1 MYPSAI
7 LQKFYGLGLLVL
19 IVCSIC
25 SINAAEKQYVGIFYV
40 AKGGESLDSILDML
54 NIPKKISYGN
64 ANYAQRIKNLNKT
77 ITNWDQL
84 SRGSNIYLKVPKSFY
99 DKNPPKTLKTLSV
112 ETQVKE
118 KIEGT
123 VDYVVAYDES
133 IKTAEVINRQK
144 AEGYRVKNEEEL
156 KTESNSEKIKHEKNS
171 DTKKTD
177 EQNHLS
183 VFYIASIGSFSETI
197 PNSNLTVSSNQN
209 SPFSIGL
216 AFTSKYKKIEHVLS
230 ASFYISK
237 LSATTDGTQT
247 ITPPLEY
254 GFNIYDQIPILKQAF
269 FFYGG
274 LDFEKFSTINTE
286 ELANGSEGKSF
297 GQSIF
302 YITGGIATNF
312 QIRSGFSAKVALSQ
326 SIFSSGTSTTIT
338 EKKKYTGQRII
349 FFGGYELTPNI
360 ALNVLYKKHFLSGPT
375 ELSIDRIGFG
385 FSYRFF

>member
-1 MYPSAI
+1 MPPSAI
-7 LQKFYGLGLLVL
+7 LQKFYSLGLLAL
-19 IVCSIC
+19 IICSIC

-40 AKGGESLDSILDML
+40 AKGGESLDSILDTL

-64 ANYAQRIKNLNKT
+64 ANYAQRVKNLNKT

-84 SRGSNIYLKVPKSFY
+84 SRGTNIYLKIPKNFY
-99 DKNPPKTLKTLSV
+99 AKNPPKTLKTLSV

-133 IKTAEVINRQK
+133 IKTAEVIDRQK
-144 AEGYRVKNEEEL
+144 AEGYRIKNGEKEL
-156 KTESNSEKIKHEKNS
+156 KIEEN
-171 DTKKTD
+171 
-177 EQNHLS
+177 NHLS

-209 SPFSIGL
+209 SPVSIGL

-237 LSATTDGTQT
+237 LTATTDGTQT
-247 ITPPLEY
+247 IAPPLEY
-254 GFNIYDQIPILKQAF
+254 GFNIYDQVPLLRQSF

-286 ELANGSEGKSF
+286 EIASGSEGKSF

-302 YITGGIATNF
+302 YITGGLSTNF
-312 QIRSGFSAKVALSQ
+312 QTRSGFTAKVALSQ
-326 SIFSSGTSTTIT
+326 SIFSSGNSTTIT

-360 ALNVLYKKHFLSGPT
+360 ALNLLFKKHFLSGPT

>member
-1 MYPSAI
+1 MPPSAI
-7 LQKFYGLGLLVL
+7 LQKFYSLGLLAL
-19 IVCSIC
+19 IICSICSIC

-64 ANYAQRIKNLNKT
+64 ANYAQRVKDLNKS

-84 SRGSNIYLKVPKSFY
+84 SRGSNIYLKIPKNFY

-112 ETQVKE
+112 ETQVKK

-123 VDYVVAYDES
+123 VDYVVVYDES
-133 IKTAEVINRQK
+133 IKTAEVIDRQK
-144 AEGYRVKNEEEL
+144 AEGYRVKSEEKEL
-156 KTESNSEKIKHEKNS
+156 KAE
-171 DTKKTD
+171 

-183 VFYIASIGSFSETI
+183 VFYIASIGSFSEAI
-197 PNSNLTVSSNQN
+197 PNSNLTISSNQN
-209 SPFSIGL
+209 SPFSLGL

-237 LSATTDGTQT
+237 LTATSDGTQT

-254 GFNIYDQIPILKQAF
+254 GFNIYDQVPLLRQSF

-286 ELANGSEGKSF
+286 EIASGSEGKSF

-302 YITGGIATNF
+302 YITGGLSTNF
-312 QIRSGFSAKVALSQ
+312 QTRSGFTAKVALSQ
-326 SIFSSGTSTTIT
+326 SIFSSGNSTSLT

-360 ALNVLYKKHFLSGPT
+360 ALNLLYKKHFLSGPT